1 MYFTNECRNGS
12 GYSLPKPL
20 QNSTPLQIN
29 FKRNVK
35 TVSRRLEKIY
45 DMKCFKVF
53 EGATGNM

>member
-1 MYFTNECRNGS
+1 MKCRNGS

-20 QNSTPLQIN
+20 QNSTPLQIS

-45 DMKCFKVF
+45 DMKYFKVF